1 MGRSCCYERD
11 TRNGERI
18 RAVGRIEGKEGGVLP
33 LRSGKRQ
40 APCYFPRK
48 L

>member
-1 MGRSCCYERD
+1 MGRSRCCERD
-11 TRNGERI
+11 TRNGGRI
-18 RAVGRIEGKEGGVLP
+18 RAARRIEGKEGGVFP
-33 LRSGKRQ
+33 VRSGKRQ